1 MCDKIGS
8 IEKGKYADIIIVD
21 IHKPNTTPFYNP
33 IASIVYSASSEN
45 VDTVIING
53 KIVMMHKKVTNMD
66 EEKIIEKAQKSF
78 QKILENVR
86 SAQ

>member
-53 KIVMMHKKVTNMD
+53 KIVMNNKQLVSIN
-66 EEKIIEKAQKSF
+66 EETIIEKAQKSF
-78 QKILENVR
+78 QNILDRLE
-86 SAQ
+86 A